1 MDLKKLFKEIFL
13 AIYDDLSDLFRTVL
27 ALRKRTR
34 IVFDSAVI
42 ILVISTVFAFSV
54 PFLSRNRLDA
64 QLYKVEIPEGAPASR
79 ITEILYSDKI
89 IQSGFAFKLYVSIF
103 GHGRRLKAGRY
114 YLSPSMTNARIASI
128 LAKGRATAGD
138 IRVTFPEGASIY
150 RMSRILESSGVKVE
164 GGSFAALAGEGL
176 TREVR
181 LKYPFLSQVKGR
193 SLEGYLF
200 PDTYFLPESIELQRL
215 AEIMLDRFSEVMIP
229 VFASSGYGKY
239 DLHQILTLASIIE
252 KEAEVPDER
261 AVISSVFHNRLN
273 IGMALQA
280 DPTVK
285 YILENPTVRVRFA
298 QLKTDSPYN
307 TYKHRGL
314 PPGPICSPGIASVKA
329 AMDPA
334 RTDYLYFVS
343 NADGTH
349 TFSRTWEEHREAA
362 ERFRN
367 RSIPTR

>member
-1 MDLKKLFKEIFL
+1 MDIKKILKEIFL
-13 AIYDDLSDLFRTVL
+13 AVVEDLSGLLRMMLGFRSKYTLLFDT
-27 ALRKRTR
+27 
-34 IVFDSAVI
+34 AVI
-42 ILVISTVFAFSV
+42 LLIVSVVFAFSV

-64 QLYKVEIPEGAPASR
+64 QVYKVEIPDGASASR
-79 ITEILYSDKI
+79 IADILYSGKI
-89 IQSGFAFKLYVSIF
+89 IQSRTAFKLYVSMF
-103 GHGRRLKAGRY
+103 GHGRGLKAGRY
-114 YLSPSMTNARIASI
+114 YLSPSMTNARVASI

-164 GGSFAALAGEGL
+164 GGSFADLASEGL
-176 TREVR
+176 TRDIR
-181 LKYPFLSQVKGR
+181 QKYPFLSQIKGR

-200 PDTYFLPESIELQRL
+200 PDTYFLPESIELSRL
-215 AEIMLDRFSEVMIP
+215 VELMLDRFSEIMIP
-229 VFASSGYGKY
+229 VFASSSQGKY

-261 AVISSVFHNRLN
+261 PVISSVFHNRLN

-285 YILENPTVRVRFA
+285 YILENPTVRVKFA

-329 AMDPA
+329 AMEPA
-334 RTDYLYFVS
+334 RTGYMYFVS

-349 TFSRTWEEHREAA
+349 TFSRTWEEHSKAA

-367 RSIPTR
+367 RTIPTR